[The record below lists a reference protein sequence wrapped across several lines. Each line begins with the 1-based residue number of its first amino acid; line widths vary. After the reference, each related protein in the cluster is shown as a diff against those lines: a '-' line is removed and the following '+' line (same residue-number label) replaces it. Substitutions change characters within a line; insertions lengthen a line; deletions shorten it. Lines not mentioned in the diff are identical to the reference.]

1 MTIYGLA
8 ADVAQNPDK
17 NVVLYTPGKTQLT
30 PQDVFL
36 GGPGTGVDDSQLNG
50 AVRVFGNDAQS
61 TRAALNHY
69 EGDLASQ
76 IQAAQATNAAPR
88 VDANI
93 GMPTMARQAMEIQ
106 QAQGK
111 ISNDHNAAQL
121 TGNLYGTPTL
131 AQKTFDHGVSQD
143 NFNNGISV
151 GQLMGEYNGS
161 PTLSKQAQAIQDAQF
176 KATQAQNESQFGR
189 SLGIQQQNANTSAG
203 IYPNVSSSPYS
214 SSINKYASQYG
225 VPANLIDAV
234 IGQESGG
241 NSNATS
247 SAGAS
252 GLMQLMPDTAKS
264 LGVTDTSNVDQSI
277 MGGTKYLSQQLSK
290 YGSTELALAAYNA
303 GPGAVDNAIKQAGS
317 TSWDAVSKYLPSET
331 RSYVPSVIGSVKTSS
346 GGGKKTVGQ
355 QGAEATASAIEAIQS
370 QAPNMTRSQF
380 NSAMAGIKSTWIRDG
395 ADFKVIQD
403 AIDSAV
409 TKDEAEKSN
418 ATAARIANAKA
429 YNAKKA
435 WYEAAIPEE

>member
-1 MTIYGLA
+1 MAIYGLQQ
-8 ADVAQNPDK
+8 DVQANPDK
-17 NVVLYTPGKTQLT
+17 NVNLFVPGKTQLT

-36 GGPGTGVDDSQLNG
+36 GGQGTGVDDSQLNG
-50 AVRVFGNDAQS
+50 ATRVFGDTAQG
-61 TRAALNHY
+61 TRSALNHY

-76 IQAAQATNAAPR
+76 IKAAQATNAAPR

-93 GMPTMARQAMEIQ
+93 GMPTIQRQQMEIN
-106 QAQGK
+106 QAQ
-111 ISNDHNAAQL
+111 NAIDNPMKAAAL
-121 TGNLYGTPTL
+121 TGKYQGLDTL

-143 NFNNGISV
+143 NFTNGINI
-151 GQLMGEYNGS
+151 GQLTGEYNGS

-189 SLGIQQQNANTSAG
+189 SLSIQQQNANTSAG

-331 RSYVPSVIGSVKTSS
+331 QSYVPSVIGSVKTSS
-346 GGGKKTVGQ
+346 GKVK
-355 QGAEATASAIEAIQS
+355 APTASEIKAQYTSAAYSDIQS
-370 QAPNMTRSQF
+370 ALDKGTSPDVVKQNILSHSGDYASMGINPSTLTSQ
-380 NSAMAGIKSTWIRDG
+380 
-395 ADFKVIQD
+395 VD
-403 AIDSAV
+403 AIVKSWGDSGNNPNVIRSDASS
-409 TKDEAEKSN
+409 AWNSLN
-418 ATAARIANAKA
+418 NMW
-429 YNAKKA
+429 KKQG
-435 WYEAAIPEE
+435 

>member
-1 MTIYGLA
+1 MIYGMA
-8 ADVAQNPDK
+8 ADVQANPDK

-30 PQDVFL
+30 AQDVFL
-36 GGPGTGVDDSQLNG
+36 GGPGTGVTDEMIG
-50 AVRVFGNDAQS
+50 PATRVFGNTTADTS
-61 TRAALNHY
+61 RALNMY
-69 EGDLASQ
+69 EGDLSSQ
-76 IQAAQATNAAPR
+76 IKAAIAQNSAPR
-88 VDANI
+88 SDWAE
-93 GMPTMARQAMEIQ
+93 GAPSMSRLAMEIQ

-241 NSNATS
+241 NSSATS

-303 GPGAVDNAIKQAGS
+303 GPGAVDNAIKQAGTTRWS
-317 TSWDAVSKYLPSET
+317 DVSQYLPSET
-331 RSYVPSVIGSVKTSS
+331 RRYVPSVIGSVKNSS
-346 GGGKKTVGQ
+346 SGGKKTVGQ
-355 QGAEATASAIEAIQS
+355 QGDNATAMAIEAIQS
-370 QAPNMTRSQF
+370 QAPNMTRKDF
-380 NSAMAGIKSTWIRDG
+380 NSAIAGIKSTWIRDG

-409 TKDEAEKSN
+409 TKDEAESAKSI
-418 ATAARIANAKA
+418 TDAAANAKA
-429 YNAKKA
+429 YNAKKH
-435 WYEAAIPEE
+435 WWEATVK